1 MGRTPTIKDVAK
13 RAGVAVSTASLA
25 LNGKPGVSAETR
37 AKVLKAALELD
48 YHPHVAAKNLAD
60 GRTRTIGL
68 IAPISLEH
76 LFASAGFFMK
86 LIKGMHQ
93 AAQEKGYVVS
103 LYIAESDDEAVI
115 NIRTL
120 IRSRGVDG
128 FVITNPTF
136 SAAYLGE
143 LKRYRIPYVFV
154 GRPAEKAPYVDSDNV
169 TIGRMATAHLIDHGH
184 KRIAV
189 LCGPDRFT
197 FCQDRLLGYKEAL
210 AEAGLQFD
218 DALVWRSEL
227 IEEEA
232 YRVVAEHVLEVEI
245 TALFAVSDVQ
255 AVGAIRALRDRGFS
269 VPADI
274 AVVCVNNTGLTQH
287 FSPPLTTVELHEDR
301 LGYEAARRVIGVIEK
316 EQEERPLLIPGELV
330 VRESCGCR
338 RQRPGPEGGG
348 AAEGTERPVER
359 T

>member
-154 GRPAEKAPYVDSDNV
+154 GRPAESAPYVDSDNV

-210 AEAGLQFD
+210 AEADLQFD

-232 YRVVAEHVLEVEI
+232 YRVVAEHVLEAEI

-316 EQEERPLLIPGELV
+316 EQAESPLLIPGELV
-330 VRESCGCR
+330 VRASCGCEF
-338 RQRPGPEGGG
+338 QREGG
-348 AAEGTERPVER
+348 
-359 T
+359 